1 MRRLLLLVMLFIAL
15 ASVDAECED
24 KKGPSKCLAKA
35 KKGKCLKKKK
45 LRKKKCCATCSLPQY
60 SVRSDYIITTSAS
73 CTSCS
78 YRGFANDAA
87 GDAATYTGVCASK
100 DGATSLCSPL
110 QGNPGF
116 PDACE
121 ASYGAGW
128 ALCTKLSPPSTPPRR
143 PRPRRRCRPRPRHSR
158 IRRRRRR
165 RRRSRRAHPH
175 RRVSRLRSSRP
186 LLIRRMLSWQQR
198 SPTPDD
204 RLRTPLRCVG
214 AVPHWGNALAPPCCC
229 PLRLRSVPFGRA
241 ISRLRC
247 RAFDDNDMEQH
258 ACSGRRCLVACVYYV
273 ECCGCGPCD
282 VVLVLALGNAL
293 SKINPRQHTP
303 RKRAAS

>member
-1 MRRLLLLVMLFIAL
+1 VSSSAAAIAVMRRLLLLVMLFIAL

-128 ALCTKLSPPSTPPRR
+128 ALCTKLSPPSTPP
-143 PRPRRRCRPRPRHSR
+143 PSPSPSP
-158 IRRRRRR
+158 
-165 RRRSRRAHPH
+165 P
-175 RRVSRLRSSRP
+175 VP
-186 LLIRRMLSWQQR
+186 
-198 SPTPDD
+198 PTPPPFPNPPSPPSPPPKPPSPPSPPSI
-204 RLRTPLRCVG
+204 PL
-214 AVPHWGNALAPPCCC
+214 AEQQAAIDKKNAELAAE
-229 PLRLRSVPFGRA
+229 VAHAGR
-241 ISRLRC
+241 
-247 RAFDDNDMEQH
+247 
-258 ACSGRRCLVACVYYV
+258 
-273 ECCGCGPCD
+273 
-282 VVLVLALGNAL
+282 
-293 SKINPRQHTP
+293 
-303 RKRAAS
+303 

>member
-1 MRRLLLLVMLFIAL
+1 MRPAMLRHTQESAPARTVLPPSAHHCRATPASRMLARRLMAL
-15 ASVDAECED
+15 A
-24 KKGPSKCLAKA
+24 GPSAPSCPP
-35 KKGKCLKKKK
+35 
-45 LRKKKCCATCSLPQY
+45 LP
-60 SVRSDYIITTSAS
+60 R
-73 CTSCS
+73 
-78 YRGFANDAA
+78 
-87 GDAATYTGVCASK
+87 
-100 DGATSLCSPL
+100 
-110 QGNPGF
+110 
-116 PDACE
+116 
-121 ASYGAGW
+121 
-128 ALCTKLSPPSTPPRR
+128 PRPR

-282 VVLVLALGNAL
+282 VVLVLAVGNAL